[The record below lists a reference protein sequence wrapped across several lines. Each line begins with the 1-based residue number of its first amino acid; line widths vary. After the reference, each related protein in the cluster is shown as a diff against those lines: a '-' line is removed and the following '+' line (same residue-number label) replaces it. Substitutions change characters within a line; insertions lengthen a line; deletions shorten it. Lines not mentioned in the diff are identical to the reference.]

1 MVPEKGQ
8 VVMSKAGHDKG
19 DLLLA
24 VGLKGDRILV
34 CDGRQRK
41 LEKPKEK
48 NPKHLVFT
56 SAVLS
61 PEEYSSNHRLRKTLF
76 HLSETK
82 GG

>member
-8 VVMSKAGHDKG
+8 VVVSKAGHDKG

-24 VGLKGDRILV
+24 LGLKGNRILV

-56 SAVLS
+56 SLVLK
-61 PEEYSSNHRLRKTLF
+61 PEEYASNHRLRKALF